1 MGLQAALNREMTG
14 FDPPS
19 AYQLGIRSMA
29 GPMTL
34 NHQTWVRHL
43 HPQPSMPLSA
53 NGEATRLLIDG
64 IGVRI
69 LVGAQTNY
77 ADVVTMVST

>member
-19 AYQLGIRSMA
+19 AYQLGIRSTV

-34 NHQTWVRHL
+34 NHQTRVRHL
-43 HPQPSMPLSA
+43 HPQPSSLS
-53 NGEATRLLIDG
+53 GATVAQG
-64 IGVRI
+64 TFNA
-69 LVGAQTNY
+69 LVAGSNPAGGTH